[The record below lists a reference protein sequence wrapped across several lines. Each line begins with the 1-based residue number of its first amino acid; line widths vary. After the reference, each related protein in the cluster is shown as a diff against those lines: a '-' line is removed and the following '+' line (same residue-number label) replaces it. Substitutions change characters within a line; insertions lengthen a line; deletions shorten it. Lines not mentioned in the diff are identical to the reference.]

1 MQEFSDF
8 GLAKLG
14 FDIFDR
20 LWYELHN
27 CVYSTAFVWLFS
39 YVKEVA

>member
-14 FDIFDR
+14 FDILIDFGMSCITVCIV
-20 LWYELHN
+20 LL
-27 CVYSTAFVWLFS
+27 SSGFS
-39 YVKEVA
+39 VMLRK